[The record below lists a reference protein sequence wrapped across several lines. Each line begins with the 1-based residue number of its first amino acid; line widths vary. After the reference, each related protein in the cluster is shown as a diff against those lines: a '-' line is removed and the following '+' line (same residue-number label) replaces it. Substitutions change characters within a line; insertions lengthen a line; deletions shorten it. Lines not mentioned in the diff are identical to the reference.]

1 MQEQLHVQK
10 VNVIYHLISISE
22 INHTAISA
30 DMGKAPDKLNALII
44 RKELG
49 IEGNFLNIMRPY
61 MKR

>member
-1 MQEQLHVQK
+1 
-10 VNVIYHLISISE
+10 
-22 INHTAISA
+22 
-30 DMGKAPDKLNALII
+30 MGKAPDKLNALII